1 MYYLLMYLLHNGPVT
16 FFFKQAEINL
26 DGSVAKASL
35 NIFKINI
42 IKALSLKKKTRNQVI
57 YAWASWNLS

>member
-35 NIFKINI
+35 NIFKMNI
-42 IKALSLKKKTRNQVI
+42 IKALS
-57 YAWASWNLS
+57 